1 MRDRSDRP
9 HLPSWVTGVAPLPG
23 ILLVYFAVPVRPAGA
38 NVHLAVSVLLTLI
51 GVSLVAAVIVREA
64 KRLSSGVDRHITV
77 VHLVALVEVAMVTF
91 ALAYY
96 SMAIHSQQ
104 MDGIHTRLDA
114 LYFSATT
121 TTTVGYGDIHPV
133 GQLARALTTVQVSF
147 DVVFVAAL
155 AGLIGRTL
163 RGR

>member
-1 MRDRSDRP
+1 MTDRRP
-9 HLPSWVTGVAPLPG
+9 HLPAWFTGVAPLPG
-23 ILLVYFAVPVRPAGA
+23 ILLLYFAIPVRPAGA
-38 NVHLAVSVLLTLI
+38 NVHLAVSVLLTLV
-51 GVSLVAAVIVREA
+51 GVSMVAAVIIHEA
-64 KRLSSGVDRHITV
+64 KRLSSGDDQHITV

-96 SMAIHSQQ
+96 TMAIHSPKQ
-104 MDGIHTRLDA
+104 MTGIHTRLDA

-147 DVVFVAAL
+147 DVLFVAAL

>member
-1 MRDRSDRP
+1 VTDRRH
-9 HLPSWVTGVAPLPG
+9 HLPAWFTGVAPLPG
-23 ILLVYFAVPVRPAGA
+23 ILLLYFAVPLRPPDTS
-38 NVHLAVSVLLTLI
+38 VHLGVSVVLTLVGI
-51 GVSLVAAVIVREA
+51 SLVAAVIIREA
-64 KRLSSGVDRHITV
+64 KGLSSGDERHITV

-96 SMAIHSQQ
+96 TMAIHSQQ
-104 MDGIHTRLDA
+104 QMSGIRTRLDA

-121 TTTVGYGDIHPV
+121 TTTVGYGDIHPI
-133 GQLARALTTVQVSF
+133 GQLARGLATVQVSF

-163 RGR
+163 RER